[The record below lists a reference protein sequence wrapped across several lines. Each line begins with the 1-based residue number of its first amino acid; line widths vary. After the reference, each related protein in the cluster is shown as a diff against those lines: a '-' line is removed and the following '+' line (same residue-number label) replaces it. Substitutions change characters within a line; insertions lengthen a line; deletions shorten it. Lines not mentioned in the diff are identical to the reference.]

1 VNYWFNPRVALRVE
15 ARTLVIPG
23 DGIFTFQFGV
33 AFR

>member
-15 ARTLVIPG
+15 ARTLAIPG